1 MTRISLATAI
11 VMSLLPSAYLRASD
25 THESRA
31 TVPANRD
38 KTVNSGNVARPD
50 KEAYL
55 TVPLGFILIDA
66 SDVELFNRLARPTDM
81 IAAKPDTLDLL
92 ETVTAGRKM
101 LFVGPSHERNADGG
115 WQAMSDEGMSSLMAQ
130 ARQHGAT
137 LFGYNL
143 ENGSKGEELINRE
156 RQVGLLA
163 RAAKLTY
170 NFGPLFVRLMFPGG
184 EAAAREADVVVV
196 QAQAFQRSA
205 GFDVGKVLNVVKR
218 LRSANPNVQV
228 YVQVSFMN
236 RDDGRLLSANEVVT
250 HIKMIAGEV
259 DAVWLFYGPRTA
271 DLFRGVFAG
280 LRQTSDA
287 SPPPSSSVNHPPT
300 PLSSPAPSSTNVTAF
315 PRQQAGRSGTVQPV
329 PRGIRFSSGSWVP
342 FARLGGQIAG
352 DASPHLSRVLDEA
365 GATEEQ
371 RREVRS
377 AYRAGANHAAW
388 QAMTSIFTREQMGGI
403 GRRKPH
409 ESSTRHAL
417 AFAVEAQ
424 TLQRHPDAAER
435 ITNMVA
441 AINTHL
447 EKGGVRRSFC
457 VTDIGTY
464 DKTKDTGCVQ
474 PRNSGGMS
482 LPADYESH
490 PHDYILV
497 AMDEGAG
504 GANWPCPWVSSV
516 EVHGAR
522 DESGGPKDM
531 FTERSAQILCHELG
545 HMLGLPDFYAL
556 RIEAEDNPITH
567 QAIPSKD
574 YDPFGGSLMDRLGP
588 LHPWDAEIINREVT
602 AFPVVNHSW
611 IDYQRDSTVL
621 QLLRSDGLPLN
632 NAQVR
637 IYRSNRNDYYRQTLD
652 RTPTWAGTSG
662 ADGRMSLGPLVLG
675 TDPFQ
680 ALRFFLVE
688 IRAGD
693 RSEYRWFSFIEV
705 NFAFWRGEP
714 ITIKT
719 AM

>member
-1 MTRISLATAI
+1 
-11 VMSLLPSAYLRASD
+11 
-25 THESRA
+25 
-31 TVPANRD
+31 
-38 KTVNSGNVARPD
+38 
-50 KEAYL
+50 
-55 TVPLGFILIDA
+55 
-66 SDVELFNRLARPTDM
+66 
-81 IAAKPDTLDLL
+81 
-92 ETVTAGRKM
+92 
-101 LFVGPSHERNADGG
+101 
-115 WQAMSDEGMSSLMAQ
+115 MSDEKMSLLMAQ

-137 LFGYNL
+137 LFGYNM
-143 ENGSKGEELINRE
+143 ENGSKGEELITRE

-170 NFGPLFVRLMFPGG
+170 NFGPLFVRLIFPGG

-196 QAQAFQRSA
+196 QAQAFQKSA
-205 GFDVGKVLNVVKR
+205 GFDVEKVLKVVKR
-218 LRSANPNVQV
+218 LRNANPKVQV
-228 YVQVSFMN
+228 YVQISFMN
-236 RDDGRLLSANEVVT
+236 RDDGTLLSANEVVT

-259 DAVWLFYGPRTA
+259 DAVWLFYGPRTV
-271 DLFRGVFAG
+271 DRFREVFAG

-287 SPPPSSSVNHPPT
+287 TLPPSASVEPPPT
-300 PLSSPAPSSTNVTAF
+300 PLSSPAPSSMNVTAF
-315 PRQQAGRSGTVQPV
+315 SRQQGGRNGTVQPV

-371 RREVRS
+371 RREVRF
-377 AYRAGANHAAW
+377 AYRAGANNAAW
-388 QAMTSIFTREQMGGI
+388 QTMNDIFTREQMGGI

-409 ESSTRHAL
+409 ESSIRHAL

-424 TLQRHPDAAER
+424 TLTPHPDAAER
-435 ITNMVA
+435 IKAMVEE
-441 AINTHL
+441 INTHL
-447 EKGGVRRSFC
+447 EKGGIRRRFY
-457 VTDIGTY
+457 VTDIRTY

-490 PHDYILV
+490 THDYILV

-504 GANWPCPWVSSV
+504 GANWPCPWVSSL

-531 FTERSAQILCHELG
+531 FTERSARILCHELG

-574 YDPFGGSLMDRLGP
+574 YDPFGGTLMDRLGP
-588 LHPWDAEIINREVT
+588 PHPWDAEIINREAT
-602 AFPVVNHSW
+602 AFPVINHSW
-611 IDYQRDSTVL
+611 IDYQRENTVL
-621 QLLRSDGLPLN
+621 QVLRSDGSPLS

-637 IYRSNRNDYYRQTLD
+637 IYRSNRNDYYQQTLG
-652 RTPTWAGTSG
+652 RTPKWTGTTSV
-662 ADGRMSLGPLVLG
+662 DGRMSLGPLVLG

-688 IRAGD
+688 VRARN
-693 RSEYRWFSFIEV
+693 RSEYIWFSFIEV
-705 NFAFWRGEP
+705 NFAFWREEP

-719 AM
+719 TL

>member
-1 MTRISLATAI
+1 
-11 VMSLLPSAYLRASD
+11 MSL
-25 THESRA
+25 
-31 TVPANRD
+31 
-38 KTVNSGNVARPD
+38 
-50 KEAYL
+50 
-55 TVPLGFILIDA
+55 
-66 SDVELFNRLARPTDM
+66 
-81 IAAKPDTLDLL
+81 
-92 ETVTAGRKM
+92 
-101 LFVGPSHERNADGG
+101 
-115 WQAMSDEGMSSLMAQ
+115 LMAQ

-137 LFGYNL
+137 LFGYNM
-143 ENGSKGEELINRE
+143 ENGSKGEELITRE

-170 NFGPLFVRLMFPGG
+170 NFGPLFVRLIFPGG

-196 QAQAFQRSA
+196 QAQAFQKSA
-205 GFDVGKVLNVVKR
+205 GFDVEKVLKVVKR
-218 LRSANPNVQV
+218 LRNANPKVQV
-228 YVQVSFMN
+228 YVQISFMN
-236 RDDGRLLSANEVVT
+236 RDDGTLLSANEVVT

-259 DAVWLFYGPRTA
+259 DAVWLFYGPRTV
-271 DLFRGVFAG
+271 DRFREVFAG

-287 SPPPSSSVNHPPT
+287 TLPPSASVEPPPT
-300 PLSSPAPSSTNVTAF
+300 PLSSPAPSSMNVTAF
-315 PRQQAGRSGTVQPV
+315 SRQQGGRNGTVQPV

-377 AYRAGANHAAW
+377 AYRAGANNAAW
-388 QAMTSIFTREQMGGI
+388 QTMNDIFTREQMGGI

-409 ESSTRHAL
+409 ESSIRHAL

-424 TLQRHPDAAER
+424 TLTPHPDAAER
-435 ITNMVA
+435 IKAMVEE
-441 AINTHL
+441 INTHL
-447 EKGGVRRSFC
+447 EKGGIRRRFY
-457 VTDIGTY
+457 VTDIRTY

-490 PHDYILV
+490 THDYILV

-504 GANWPCPWVSSV
+504 GANWPCPWVSSL

-531 FTERSAQILCHELG
+531 FTERSARILCHELG

-574 YDPFGGSLMDRLGP
+574 YDPFGGTLMDRLGP
-588 LHPWDAEIINREVT
+588 PHPWDAEIINREAT
-602 AFPVVNHSW
+602 AFPVINHSW
-611 IDYQRDSTVL
+611 IDYQRENTVL
-621 QLLRSDGLPLN
+621 QVLRSDGSPLS

-637 IYRSNRNDYYRQTLD
+637 IYRSNRNDYYQQTLG
-652 RTPTWAGTSG
+652 RTPKWTGTTSV
-662 ADGRMSLGPLVLG
+662 DGRMSLGPLVLG

-688 IRAGD
+688 VRARN
-693 RSEYRWFSFIEV
+693 RSEYIWFSFIEV
-705 NFAFWRGEP
+705 NFAFWREEP

-719 AM
+719 TL

>member
-1 MTRISLATAI
+1 MN
-11 VMSLLPSAYLRASD
+11 LLPSAYLRASD
-25 THESRA
+25 
-31 TVPANRD
+31 
-38 KTVNSGNVARPD
+38 VNSGKVARPE

-66 SDVELFNRLARPTDM
+66 SDVKLFNRLARPTDI

-92 ETVTAGRKM
+92 GTVTAGRKM
-101 LFVGPSHERNADGG
+101 LFIGPSHERNADGE
-115 WQAMSDEGMSSLMAQ
+115 WQAMSDEKMSLLMAQ

-137 LFGYNL
+137 LFGYNM
-143 ENGSKGEELINRE
+143 ENGSKGEELITRE

-170 NFGPLFVRLMFPGG
+170 NFGPLFVRLIFPGG

-196 QAQAFQRSA
+196 QAQAFQKSA
-205 GFDVGKVLNVVKR
+205 GFDVEKVLKVVKR
-218 LRSANPNVQV
+218 LRNANPKVQV
-228 YVQVSFMN
+228 YVQISFMN
-236 RDDGRLLSANEVVT
+236 RDDGTLLSANEVVT

-259 DAVWLFYGPRTA
+259 DAVWLFYGPRTV
-271 DLFRGVFAG
+271 DRFREVFAG

-287 SPPPSSSVNHPPT
+287 TPPPSASVEPPPT
-300 PLSSPAPSSTNVTAF
+300 PLSSPAPSSMNVTAF
-315 PRQQAGRSGTVQPV
+315 SRQQGGRNGTVQPV

-377 AYRAGANHAAW
+377 AYRAGANNAAW
-388 QAMTSIFTREQMGGI
+388 QTMNDIFTREQMGGI

-409 ESSTRHAL
+409 ESSIRHAL

-424 TLQRHPDAAER
+424 TLTPHPDAAER
-435 ITNMVA
+435 IKAMVEE
-441 AINTHL
+441 INTHL
-447 EKGGVRRSFC
+447 EKGGIRRRFY
-457 VTDIGTY
+457 VTDIRTY

-490 PHDYILV
+490 THDHILV

-504 GANWPCPWVSSV
+504 GANWPCPWVSSL

-531 FTERSAQILCHELG
+531 FTERSARILCHELG

-574 YDPFGGSLMDRLGP
+574 YDPFGGTLMDRLGP
-588 LHPWDAEIINREVT
+588 PHPWDAEIINREAT
-602 AFPVVNHSW
+602 AFPVINHSW
-611 IDYQRDSTVL
+611 IDYQRENTVL
-621 QLLRSDGLPLN
+621 QVLRSDGSPLS

-637 IYRSNRNDYYRQTLD
+637 IYRSNRNDYYQQTLD
-652 RTPTWAGTSG
+652 RTPKWTGTTSV
-662 ADGRMSLGPLVLG
+662 DGRMSLGPLVLG

-688 IRAGD
+688 VRARN
-693 RSEYRWFSFIEV
+693 RSEYIWFSFIEV
-705 NFAFWRGEP
+705 NFAFWREEP

-719 AM
+719 TL

>member
-1 MTRISLATAI
+1 
-11 VMSLLPSAYLRASD
+11 
-25 THESRA
+25 
-31 TVPANRD
+31 
-38 KTVNSGNVARPD
+38 
-50 KEAYL
+50 
-55 TVPLGFILIDA
+55 
-66 SDVELFNRLARPTDM
+66 
-81 IAAKPDTLDLL
+81 
-92 ETVTAGRKM
+92 
-101 LFVGPSHERNADGG
+101 
-115 WQAMSDEGMSSLMAQ
+115 MSDEKMSLLMAQ

-137 LFGYNL
+137 LFGYNM
-143 ENGSKGEELINRE
+143 ENGSKGEELITRE

-170 NFGPLFVRLMFPGG
+170 NFGPLFVRLIFPGG

-196 QAQAFQRSA
+196 QAQAFQKSA
-205 GFDVGKVLNVVKR
+205 GFDVEKVLKVVKR
-218 LRSANPNVQV
+218 LRNANPKVQV
-228 YVQVSFMN
+228 YVQISFMN
-236 RDDGRLLSANEVVT
+236 RDDGTLLSANEVVT

-259 DAVWLFYGPRTA
+259 DAVWLFYGPRTV
-271 DLFRGVFAG
+271 DRFREVFAG

-287 SPPPSSSVNHPPT
+287 TLPPSASVEPPPT
-300 PLSSPAPSSTNVTAF
+300 PLSSPAPSSMNVTAF
-315 PRQQAGRSGTVQPV
+315 SRQQGGRNGTVQPV

-377 AYRAGANHAAW
+377 AYRAGANNAAW
-388 QAMTSIFTREQMGGI
+388 QTMNDIFTREQMGGI

-409 ESSTRHAL
+409 ESSIRHAL

-424 TLQRHPDAAER
+424 TLTPHPDAAER
-435 ITNMVA
+435 IKAMVEE
-441 AINTHL
+441 INTHL
-447 EKGGVRRSFC
+447 EKGGIRRRFY
-457 VTDIGTY
+457 VTDIRTY

-490 PHDYILV
+490 THDYILV

-504 GANWPCPWVSSV
+504 GANWPCPWVSSL

-531 FTERSAQILCHELG
+531 FTERSARILCHELG

-574 YDPFGGSLMDRLGP
+574 YDPFGGTLMDRLGP
-588 LHPWDAEIINREVT
+588 PHPWDAEIINREAT
-602 AFPVVNHSW
+602 AFPVINHSW
-611 IDYQRDSTVL
+611 IDYQRENTVL
-621 QLLRSDGLPLN
+621 QVLRSDGSPLS

-637 IYRSNRNDYYRQTLD
+637 IYRSNRNDYYQQTLG
-652 RTPTWAGTSG
+652 RTPKWTGTTSV
-662 ADGRMSLGPLVLG
+662 DGRMSLGPLVLG

-688 IRAGD
+688 VRARN
-693 RSEYRWFSFIEV
+693 RSEYIWFSFIEV
-705 NFAFWRGEP
+705 NFAFWREEP

-719 AM
+719 TL